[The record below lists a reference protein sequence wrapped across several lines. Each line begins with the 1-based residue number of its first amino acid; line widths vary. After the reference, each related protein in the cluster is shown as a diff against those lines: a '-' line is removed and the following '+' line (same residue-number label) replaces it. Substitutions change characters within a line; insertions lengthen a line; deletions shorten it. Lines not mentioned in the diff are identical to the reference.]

1 MYHQFDGREEDA
13 MKKQTVTRVQV
24 LLKRIAMIMVFVMTI
39 TCMDLYVPA
48 TTGSSSQ
55 EATMKVETEIETTS
69 HVNGEVSSKSVLN
82 QKCWKANSWCK
93 ARKNWF
99 VITKRRSVSGENYE
113 KAYRKRRSND

>member
-1 MYHQFDGREEDA
+1 

-82 QKCWKANSWCK
+82 QKC
-93 ARKNWF
+93 
-99 VITKRRSVSGENYE
+99 
-113 KAYRKRRSND
+113 